1 MRYNRVRGRLRC
13 TRIPTGVF
21 QNATVHQNVE
31 GLGIRDKGRTVFF
44 DRAENVACL
53 ENCDWG
59 GTLSFSRVRRTFHE

>member
-1 MRYNRVRGRLRC
+1 LGTHFFNDLVESDMVYCAVNPGKE
-13 TRIPTGVF
+13 G
-21 QNATVHQNVE
+21 NVVDRE
-31 GLGIRDKGRTVFF
+31 FF